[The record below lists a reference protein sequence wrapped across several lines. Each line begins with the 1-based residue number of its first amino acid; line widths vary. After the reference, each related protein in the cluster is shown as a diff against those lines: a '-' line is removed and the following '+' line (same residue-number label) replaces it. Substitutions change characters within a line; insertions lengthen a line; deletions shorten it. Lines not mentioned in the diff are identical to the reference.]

1 MKKFTFLLTLLFA
14 FIGEPHTRR
23 MFSKRPML
31 LLPLIG
37 QKIPLGIKLH

>member
-14 FIGEPHTRR
+14 FIGVTSHAQDVSE
-23 MFSKRPML
+23 RPML

-37 QKIPLGIKLH
+37 QKIPLGIK